1 LTMRKLYLVPIIH
14 TRSDMGSI
22 SPVLSAISIKAYGEE
37 LWTTHQQ
44 TVVKFWDGIS
54 LFFKSLDVRDF
65 KIYQDGLIIEG
76 ADGIRIIDEGAR
88 LGSVNYKI
96 IADLL
101 QRGAVLVKTEDI
113 NLVQKEYAYIKNMTS
128 AKSAREIKS
137 AATKYKLIQNQLLLN
152 RDKFIA
158 GTITNTL
165 KNDETGILFIGAYH
179 DIISKL
185 PSDILITQVKQV
197 SMVSEYH
204 RTLSN
209 LNSQNRERFQYLAEY
224 LASPVSAIAANS
236 H

>member
-1 LTMRKLYLVPIIH
+1 MTMRKLYLVPIIH

-37 LWTTHQQ
+37 LWTKHQQ
-44 TVVKFWDGIS
+44 TVVKFWDAIS

-65 KIYQDGLIIEG
+65 KIYQDGLITEG

-96 IADLL
+96 IAELL

-113 NLVQKEYAYIKNMTS
+113 NLVQKEYAYIKNITS

-137 AATKYKLIQNQLLLN
+137 AATKYKLIQNQLLLD

-224 LASPVSAIAANS
+224 LASPVSVIAANP

>member
-1 LTMRKLYLVPIIH
+1 M
-14 TRSDMGSI
+14 
-22 SPVLSAISIKAYGEE
+22 
-37 LWTTHQQ
+37 
-44 TVVKFWDGIS
+44 
-54 LFFKSLDVRDF
+54 
-65 KIYQDGLIIEG
+65 
-76 ADGIRIIDEGAR
+76 
-88 LGSVNYKI
+88 GSVNYKI
-96 IADLL
+96 IAELL

-113 NLVQKEYAYIKNMTS
+113 NLVQKEYAYIKNITS

-224 LASPVSAIAANS
+224 LASPVSVIAANP

>member
-1 LTMRKLYLVPIIH
+1 MRKLYLVPIIH

-37 LWTTHQQ
+37 LWNKHQQ
-44 TVVKFWDGIS
+44 TVAKFWDAIS

-65 KIYQDGLIIEG
+65 KIYQDGLITEG

-96 IADLL
+96 IAELL

-113 NLVQKEYAYIKNMTS
+113 NLVQKEYAYIKNITS

-224 LASPVSAIAANS
+224 LASPVSVIAANP

>member
-1 LTMRKLYLVPIIH
+1 MIPRCLR
-14 TRSDMGSI
+14 RGDS
-22 SPVLSAISIKAYGEE
+22 
-37 LWTTHQQ
+37 
-44 TVVKFWDGIS
+44 
-54 LFFKSLDVRDF
+54 FFKSLDVRDF
-65 KIYQDGLIIEG
+65 KIYQDGLITEG

-96 IADLL
+96 IAELL

-113 NLVQKEYAYIKNMTS
+113 NLVQKEYAYIKNITS

-224 LASPVSAIAANS
+224 LASPVSVIAANP

>member
-1 LTMRKLYLVPIIH
+1 MRLIQNNVIEIILLQQFNVESCN
-14 TRSDMGSI
+14 TIRS
-22 SPVLSAISIKAYGEE
+22 K
-37 LWTTHQQ
+37 HQI
-44 TVVKFWDGIS
+44 V
-54 LFFKSLDVRDF
+54 FFKSLDVRDF
-65 KIYQDGLIIEG
+65 KIYQDGLITEG

-96 IADLL
+96 IAELL

-113 NLVQKEYAYIKNMTS
+113 NLVQKEYAYIKNITS

-209 LNSQNRERFQYLAEY
+209 LNSQNRERFQHLAKY
-224 LASPVSAIAANS
+224 PASPVSAIAAS
-236 H
+236 SIERHQVELK